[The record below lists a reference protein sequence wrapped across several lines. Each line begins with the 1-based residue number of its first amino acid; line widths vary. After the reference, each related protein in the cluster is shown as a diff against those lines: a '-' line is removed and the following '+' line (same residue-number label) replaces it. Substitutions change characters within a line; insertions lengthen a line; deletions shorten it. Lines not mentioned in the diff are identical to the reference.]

1 MAAVVVIGVSR
12 IISIS
17 SWSSGDYG
25 LQDYGLVRIAD
36 CGRISYLRGLQ
47 DYGLF

>member
-1 MAAVVVIGVSR
+1 MTAVVVIGVSR
-12 IISIS
+12 RIGISRCS
-17 SWSSGDYG
+17 SVDYG

-36 CGRISYLRGLQ
+36 CGRFSYSCGLQ